1 MKIQHQETG
10 SKGEVFVEQENERVA
25 EMTYSWAGDDKFIID
40 HTWVSEFV
48 RGQQCAMQFQHVDRD
63 QKGEFFLNNADGQR
77 IAEISYI
84 WRDETTIDANHTWVD
99 DSLRGQGVA
108 RLLLDTLVD
117 FSREKN
123 LKIIP
128 TCSYV
133 DVMFR
138 REKSFEDV
146 AA

>member
-1 MKIQHQETG
+1 
-10 SKGEVFVEQENERVA
+10 
-25 EMTYSWAGDDKFIID
+25 
-40 HTWVSEFV
+40 
-48 RGQQCAMQFQHVDRD
+48 MQFQHVYCD
-63 QKGEFFLNNADGQR
+63 QKGEFFLNNAEGQR

-84 WRDETTIDANHTWVD
+84 WRDDTTIDANHTWVD

-138 REKSFEDV
+138 REKCFEDV
-146 AA
+146 AAYLFTTFIAVLSVKLK

>member
-1 MKIQHQETG
+1 
-10 SKGEVFVEQENERVA
+10 
-25 EMTYSWAGDDKFIID
+25 
-40 HTWVSEFV
+40 
-48 RGQQCAMQFQHVDRD
+48 MQFQHVDRD
-63 QKGEFFLNNADGQR
+63 QKGEFFLNNVEGQR

-84 WRDETTIDANHTWVD
+84 WRDDTTIDANHTWVD